1 MITLKNVSKTL
12 GKHLVLD
19 NINYTFENGMVYGLC
34 GHNGSGKTMLLRAIA
49 GLIVPDDGE
58 IIIDGK
64 KLHNDISFPPNAG
77 IVIESMELLPKY
89 NAFDNLRLLADIKK
103 IASDEDIRNSLER
116 VGLNSDLKVKKF
128 SLGMKQRLNVAQAIF
143 EKQNIILLDEPTN
156 ALDNDGVQ
164 LIYSIIKEE
173 KQRGATVIVATHHKE
188 DLDELCDTILT
199 VSEGRISF
207 ACYIH
212 IFYMPERGRVVL
224 NRSFMGRGLLMF
236 GVGRILLRAARFS
249 DGKCRLRCCAPCP
262 RSGAPEGGLPI
273 FSE

>member
-58 IIIDGK
+58 IIIDGE
-64 KLHNDISFPPNAG
+64 KLHRDISFPPNAG

-143 EKQNIILLDEPTN
+143 EKQNIILLDEPTSN
-156 ALDNDGVQ
+156 VDSINEGIILKALKEQKNKK
-164 LIYSIIKEE
+164 SII
-173 KQRGATVIVATHHKE
+173 
-188 DLDELCDTILT
+188 L
-199 VSEGRISF
+199 VSHRESTMAIADIIYRVKDGRMLE
-207 ACYIH
+207 C
-212 IFYMPERGRVVL
+212 
-224 NRSFMGRGLLMF
+224 
-236 GVGRILLRAARFS
+236 
-249 DGKCRLRCCAPCP
+249 
-262 RSGAPEGGLPI
+262 
-273 FSE
+273 

>member
-58 IIIDGK
+58 IIIDGE
-64 KLHNDISFPPNAG
+64 KLHRDISFPPNAG
-77 IVIESMELLPKY
+77 IVIESMVLLPKY

-199 VSEGRISF
+199 VSEGRLI
-207 ACYIH
+207 
-212 IFYMPERGRVVL
+212 E
-224 NRSFMGRGLLMF
+224 
-236 GVGRILLRAARFS
+236 
-249 DGKCRLRCCAPCP
+249 
-262 RSGAPEGGLPI
+262 
-273 FSE
+273 

>member
-58 IIIDGK
+58 IIIDGE
-64 KLHNDISFPPNAG
+64 KLHRDISFPPNAG

-143 EKQNIILLDEPTN
+143 ENPRLLLLDEPTN
-156 ALDNDGVQ
+156 ALDSDAIEHLKAILEDLKKKNCC
-164 LIYSIIKEE
+164 II
-173 KQRGATVIVATHHKE
+173 IATHDHQNITS
-188 DLDELCDTILT
+188 LCDQILEMK
-199 VSEGRISF
+199 EGNL
-207 ACYIH
+207 YDK
-212 IFYMPERGRVVL
+212 
-224 NRSFMGRGLLMF
+224 N
-236 GVGRILLRAARFS
+236 
-249 DGKCRLRCCAPCP
+249 
-262 RSGAPEGGLPI
+262 
-273 FSE
+273 

>member
-89 NAFDNLRLLADIKK
+89 NAFDNLEVGRLTDG
-103 IASDEDIRNSLER
+103 RQ
-116 VGLNSDLKVKKF
+116 G
-128 SLGMKQRLNVAQAIF
+128 VA
-143 EKQNIILLDEPTN
+143 LLD
-156 ALDNDGVQ
+156 DGF
-164 LIYSIIKEE
+164 
-173 KQRGATVIVATHHKE
+173 QRGIVSGVFGLLGQLAQF
-188 DLDELCDTILT
+188 LLG
-199 VSEGRISF
+199 GRIIRPCVGECAEFLYLHGSSF
-207 ACYIH
+207 
-212 IFYMPERGRVVL
+212 L
-224 NRSFMGRGLLMF
+224 
-236 GVGRILLRAARFS
+236 
-249 DGKCRLRCCAPCP
+249 
-262 RSGAPEGGLPI
+262 
-273 FSE
+273 

>member
-1 MITLKNVSKTL
+1 
-12 GKHLVLD
+12 
-19 NINYTFENGMVYGLC
+19 MVYGLC

-58 IIIDGK
+58 IIIDGE
-64 KLHNDISFPPNAG
+64 KLHRDISFPPNAG

-143 EKQNIILLDEPTN
+143 ENPRLLLLDEPTIFEKQNIILLDEPTN

-199 VSEGRISF
+199 VSEGRLI
-207 ACYIH
+207 
-212 IFYMPERGRVVL
+212 E
-224 NRSFMGRGLLMF
+224 
-236 GVGRILLRAARFS
+236 
-249 DGKCRLRCCAPCP
+249 
-262 RSGAPEGGLPI
+262 
-273 FSE
+273 

>member
-58 IIIDGK
+58 IIIDGE
-64 KLHNDISFPPNAG
+64 KLHRDISFPPNAG

-143 EKQNIILLDEPTN
+143 ETPQLLLLDEPTN
-156 ALDNDGVQ
+156 ALDTDTIGC
-164 LIYSIIKEE
+164 LKAILEDLKKKKSCII
-173 KQRGATVIVATHHKE
+173 IATHDHQNITS
-188 DLDELCDTILT
+188 LCDQILEMK
-199 VSEGRISF
+199 EGNL
-207 ACYIH
+207 YDK
-212 IFYMPERGRVVL
+212 
-224 NRSFMGRGLLMF
+224 N
-236 GVGRILLRAARFS
+236 
-249 DGKCRLRCCAPCP
+249 
-262 RSGAPEGGLPI
+262 
-273 FSE
+273 